1 MRTGLIPH
9 LGQQV
14 LCKGWIASW
23 KDLEGLST
31 RQVVVKNPTI
41 RKPDRNLRF
50 EKQTL
55 LTKEDH
61 LNLFIEHKDLPNYDA
76 TFQLHASIQFSG
88 VVQDYVRSDGSTD
101 YGIYA
106 GRQSTLPFEIEKVC
120 LAVGESYVEE
130 PRLEQLFRHTLLPKA
145 EQLLEDLEEAGDR
158 IPTFRGTYSTYK
170 EKLQETIQ
178 TIRLILVHIHSRSYR
193 RSKGRRPSPLDR
205 IRELGS

>member
-1 MRTGLIPH
+1 MRTGLIPY

-23 KDLEGLST
+23 KDLEGTAT
-31 RQVVVKNPTI
+31 RQVVVRNPTI

-50 EKQTL
+50 EKQSL
-55 LTKEDH
+55 LVKEDH

-76 TFQLHASIQFSG
+76 TFQLHEPIQFSG

-106 GRQSTLPFEIEKVC
+106 GSQSTLPFEIERVR
-120 LAVGESYVEE
+120 LAAYESSVGEEGLEE
-130 PRLEQLFRHTLLPKA
+130 LFRDTLLPKA
-145 EQLLEDLEEAGDR
+145 EQLLKDLEEGGDGV
-158 IPTFRGTYSTYK
+158 PTFRGTYRTYK
-170 EKLQETIQ
+170 EQLQEV
-178 TIRLILVHIHSRSYR
+178 IRDMRSILVHIHSRTFRRRYR
-193 RSKGRRPSPLDR
+193 RRPCPLER

>member
-1 MRTGLIPH
+1 MLGVWRSLLSNSLPMRRAGSRTHLGFLQVLRGSTWEVASDLLKCADKNLTGRHSQNHPYPSQKGVWVMRTGLIPH

-41 RKPDRNLRF
+41 RKADRNLRF

-88 VVQDYVRSDGSTD
+88 VVRLCEVYGSTD
-101 YGIYA
+101 LGSMR
-106 GRQSTLPFEIEKVC
+106 RQSTLP
-120 LAVGESYVEE
+120 L
-130 PRLEQLFRHTLLPKA
+130 
-145 EQLLEDLEEAGDR
+145 
-158 IPTFRGTYSTYK
+158 
-170 EKLQETIQ
+170 
-178 TIRLILVHIHSRSYR
+178 
-193 RSKGRRPSPLDR
+193 RSKGLSCCWESYGGNLIGAVVPSTSSESR
-205 IRELGS
+205 ATA